1 MPELQFQRFRQVRP
15 PAVQRGGTIVGF
27 MVGVV
32 CGLGIAAI
40 AAVMVSRSPVPFMNK
55 TGRSPERLAVPK
67 PGDELPDPNKPLYAK
82 DRQPPTEA
90 PSAET
95 GQPPVPTE
103 GLSILERLFGRAAP
117 EPLPVPPG
125 TEPAASAPGSG
136 APSVPAQPASPPAT
150 PSAPSVAPAAQRSLS
165 PPPAVSSPAKADV
178 RPADPPRQADLPPR
192 QADLPITPEP
202 MVGYVLQAGAF
213 RARDDADGMRVKLAL
228 LGFEAKVLPAEV
240 NGQTVYR
247 VRIGPYA
254 QADEMNRMRAR
265 LAENGIEAT
274 VIRQR

>member
-1 MPELQFQRFRQVRP
+1 MPELQSQRFRQVRP
-15 PAVQRGGTIVGF
+15 AAGQRGGTIVGF
-27 MVGVV
+27 LVGVV
-32 CGLGIAAI
+32 CGLGIAAL

-67 PGDELPDPNKPLYAK
+67 PGEELPDPNKPLYAK
-82 DRQPPTEA
+82 DRQPPPTEA

-95 GQPPVPTE
+95 GQPPVPAE

-117 EPLPVPPG
+117 EPVPAPPG
-125 TEPAASAPGSG
+125 SEPAATTSGSVTPAAP
-136 APSVPAQPASPPAT
+136 T
-150 PSAPSVAPAAQRSLS
+150 APAATTA
-165 PPPAVSSPAKADV
+165 PAAPVAAPTTPASQPAPAPAMPSAAKGDA
-178 RPADPPRQADLPPR
+178 RPADPPSA
-192 QADLPITPEP
+192 AALPITPEP
-202 MVGYVLQAGAF
+202 MAGYVLQAGAF

-228 LGFEAKVLPAEV
+228 LGFEARVLPAEV

>member
-1 MPELQFQRFRQVRP
+1 MPELQSQRFRQVRP
-15 PAVQRGGTIVGF
+15 AAGQRGGTIVGF
-27 MVGVV
+27 LVGVV
-32 CGLGIAAI
+32 CGLGIAAL

-67 PGDELPDPNKPLYAK
+67 PGEELPDPNKPLYAK
-82 DRQPPTEA
+82 DRQPPPTEA

-95 GQPPVPTE
+95 GQPPVPAE

-117 EPLPVPPG
+117 EPVPPPPG
-125 TEPAASAPGSG
+125 SEPAATTSGSVTPAAP
-136 APSVPAQPASPPAT
+136 T
-150 PSAPSVAPAAQRSLS
+150 APAA
-165 PPPAVSSPAKADV
+165 PAAPVAAPTTPASQPAPAPAMPSAAKGDA
-178 RPADPPRQADLPPR
+178 RPADPPSA
-192 QADLPITPEP
+192 AALPITPEP
-202 MVGYVLQAGAF
+202 MAGYVLQAGAF

-228 LGFEAKVLPAEV
+228 LGFEARVLPAEV